1 MVLNF
6 LSKGDLIGITA
17 PAGKIKSES
26 LTTAVSVLES
36 WGLRIELSKHI
47 FSEAHGYF
55 SGTDQERSQDFQ
67 NMLDDPE
74 IKAIICARG
83 GYGTTRF
90 IDQLDFTSFLKFPKW
105 IVGFSDIT
113 ALHLRLHQLGF
124 ESIHSVMPI
133 QFPKPEHKESIESLG
148 KTLFGETVQLEAK
161 ASESNRLGSATGQ
174 VIGGNLT
181 LLIDLLGTTTNIDTK
196 GKILIIEEVGE
207 YKYKLDRM
215 FTHLKRANKL
225 SQLAGLI
232 IGHMTDINDAEGSF
246 GQNVEEII
254 LDKVKEFNYPVA
266 FNFPIGHEAPNLAW
280 RHGATGTLNVSND
293 ISRLTFA
300 PLT

>member
-17 PAGKIKSES
+17 PAGKIKSER

-36 WGLRIELSKHI
+36 WGLRIELGKHI

-67 NMLDDPE
+67 NMLDDPK

-181 LLIDLLGTTTNIDTK
+181 LLIDSLGTAMAIDTT

-246 GQNVEEII
+246 GQTVEEII

>member
-17 PAGKIKSES
+17 PAGKIKSER

-67 NMLDDPE
+67 NMLDDPK

>member
-1 MVLNF
+1 MTLKH
-6 LSKGDLIGITA
+6 LLKGDLIGITA
-17 PAGKIKSES
+17 PAGKIKSDS
-26 LTTAVSVLES
+26 LTAAVSILES
-36 WGLRIELSKHI
+36 WGLRVELGEHI
-47 FSEAHGYF
+47 FSEAHNYF
-55 SGTDQERSQDFQ
+55 SGTDQERSYDFQ
-67 NMLDDPE
+67 KMLDDPE
-74 IKAIICARG
+74 LKAIICARG

-90 IDQLDFTSFLKFPKW
+90 IDQLDFTNFLKFPKW

-113 ALHLRLHQLGF
+113 ALHLKLHQFGF

-133 QFPKPEHKESIESLG
+133 QFPKPEHQESVESLRRV
-148 KTLFGETVQLEAK
+148 LFGEAVQLK
-161 ASESNRLGSATGQ
+161 GNPSIYNQLGSASGQ
-174 VIGGNLT
+174 VVGGNLT
-181 LLIDLLGTTTNIDTK
+181 LLVDSLGTTTTIDTM

-246 GQNVEEII
+246 GQTVEEII

-266 FNFPIGHEAPNLAW
+266 FNFPIGHESPNLAW
-280 RHGATGTLNVSND
+280 RHGATGTLNVGNE
-293 ISRLTFA
+293 ISQLTFA
-300 PLT
+300 SLT